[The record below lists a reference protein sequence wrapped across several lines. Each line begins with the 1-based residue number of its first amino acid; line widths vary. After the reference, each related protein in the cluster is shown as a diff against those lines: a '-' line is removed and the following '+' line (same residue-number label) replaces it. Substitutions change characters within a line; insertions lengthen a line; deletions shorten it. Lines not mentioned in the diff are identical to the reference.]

1 MADLYYYGAHGLPRD
16 QPRALRYFE
25 QAAAVGDPTGQCGA
39 AGMYLKGEGAPA
51 NVTRAI
57 ELYENASTTGSIR
70 ALNGLGYMYF
80 FGQSVE
86 KNQTKALEYFLAA
99 AVNETDADSLFNAA
113 HCLEN
118 GLGAAKDLP
127 RAVKLYTVAANKLG
141 NFNSIH
147 VLANMYLEVK
157 SVFFRSCFVPILPP
171 ASVTCFL
178 RICAG
183 TRGASFCIN
192 GPAVLFLRHCDWS
205 LGRLAS

>member
-25 QAAAVGDPTGQCGA
+25 QAAAAGDPTGQCGA

-51 NVTRAI
+51 NVSRAI

-157 SVFFRSCFVPILPP
+157 TL
-171 ASVTCFL
+171 
-178 RICAG
+178 
-183 TRGASFCIN
+183 
-192 GPAVLFLRHCDWS
+192 LFTLFWC
-205 LGRLAS
+205 LFYL